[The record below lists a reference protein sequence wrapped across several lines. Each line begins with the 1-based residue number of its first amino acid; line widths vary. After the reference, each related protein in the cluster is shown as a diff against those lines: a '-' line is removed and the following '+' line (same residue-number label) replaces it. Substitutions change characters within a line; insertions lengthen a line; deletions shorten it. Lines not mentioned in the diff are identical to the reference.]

1 MRRSRRHA
9 KKSKSGSSERCEIQG
24 YESADN
30 FQIEII
36 QALSKGCLTTIIKW
50 DSAIEPDPTGK
61 RIFIEMTGSNLVEG
75 QKYNVRAERSRS
87 ISEARRIA

>member
-1 MRRSRRHA
+1 MRRS
-9 KKSKSGSSERCEIQG
+9 K
-24 YESADN
+24 ESADN
-30 FQIEII
+30 FQTEII
-36 QALSKGCLTTIIKW
+36 QVLSEGCLATIIKW